1 MWFESLFI
9 FILFQFKKCPNI
21 SGIRVVKQPFLFE
34 YVQIPVM
41 QSWIFSIITPVF
53 SNYSDQTLKCPLSA
67 VMSTFTLATNN
78 AISKA
83 TEDLWTDTFMVLFS
97 YFLQL
102 ESPQSPA
109 TFILCNIAP
118 SEILQNTFVNHKHL
132 SKWWQNFHCWLNYS
146 LRVYRFYDNA
156 AATWVKESCCTAPWL
171 CTHMNRQRQHHTDSQ
186 CYHPPH
192 KQLCFLL
199 VSISDS
205 LNLHLADKDTER
217 VFNAGNFIFAS
228 FVIHCLRLVW

>member
-1 MWFESLFI
+1 MFKFLWCKAEFSASLRQSSAI
-9 FILFQFKKCPNI
+9 ILIKHLNVRC
-21 SGIRVVKQPFLFE
+21 L
-34 YVQIPVM
+34 
-41 QSWIFSIITPVF
+41 
-53 SNYSDQTLKCPLSA
+53 PLCQ
-67 VMSTFTLATNN
+67 TFTLATNN

-83 TEDLWTDTFMVLFS
+83 TEDFWTDTFMVLFS

-102 ESPQSPA
+102 ENPQSPA

-132 SKWWQNFHCWLNYS
+132 SKWWQNFHCWLNYC

-186 CYHPPH
+186 CYHPLTNSCVSL
-192 KQLCFLL
+192 LCL
-199 VSISDS
+199 SPT
-205 LNLHLADKDTER
+205 H
-217 VFNAGNFIFAS
+217 
-228 FVIHCLRLVW
+228 